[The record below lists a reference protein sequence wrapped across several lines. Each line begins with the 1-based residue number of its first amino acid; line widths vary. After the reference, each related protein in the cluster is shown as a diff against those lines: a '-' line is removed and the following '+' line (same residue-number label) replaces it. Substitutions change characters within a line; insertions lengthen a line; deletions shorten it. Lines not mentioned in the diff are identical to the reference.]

1 MRETPVTRALHGLRI
16 IDTTH
21 VLAGPFASYQLA
33 VLGAE
38 VIKVEA
44 PDDPDQSR
52 LQGSDRALDAV
63 GLGTAYLA
71 QGSGKASLALDL
83 KTVAGR
89 AILKRLI
96 ETADVFVEN
105 YRPGAFEALGLGYD
119 DLSRLNPGLIYCS
132 ISGFGQTGPRREQTA
147 YDGVIQAYS
156 GMMAMTGTPE
166 SGPLKCGAPVV
177 DYATGTTAAFAI
189 AAALFQRERNGGR
202 GQHVD
207 VSMHDVALMLCSP
220 YVTGY
225 LWNGSPPKPKG
236 NQYPFATVGCY
247 EASDG
252 PIMVSASNLRQ
263 QERLWRAL
271 GRADLIKHENGE
283 RLDACAEERAVLADI
298 FRTRTA
304 AEWEGFLTENRIPA
318 ARVRRLEEALED
330 GQAAARGL
338 LHRHEAPGSA
348 FDGLTVPMAG
358 FTMSGSPP
366 ALTMPPQPVG
376 AQSAAILQ
384 GLGYTDEDIARLRRN
399 GVING

>member
-1 MRETPVTRALHGLRI
+1 MTKAFHGLRV

-38 VIKVEA
+38 VIKIEA

-52 LQGSDRALDAV
+52 MQGSDRALDAA

-71 QGSGKASLALDL
+71 QGSGKTSLAVDL
-83 KTVAGR
+83 KTDAGR
-89 AILKRLI
+89 TILKRLI

-105 YRPGAFEALGLGYD
+105 YRPGAFQALGLGYEV
-119 DLSRLNPGLIYCS
+119 LSRLNPGLIYCS

-156 GMMAMTGTPE
+156 GMMAMTGTVE

-189 AAALFQRERNGGR
+189 AAALVQRERNGGR

-225 LWNGSPPKPKG
+225 LWNGSRPKQKG
-236 NQYPFATVGCY
+236 NQYLFATIGCY
-247 EASDG
+247 EASDD
-252 PIMVSASNLRQ
+252 PIMVSASNLHQ

-271 GRADLIKHENGE
+271 GRADLIKHDNGA
-283 RLDACAEERAVLADI
+283 RLDASVEERAVLADI

-304 AEWEGFLTENRIPA
+304 VQWEEFLTEHRIPA
-318 ARVRRLEEALED
+318 ARVRSLEEALED
-330 GQAAARGL
+330 GQVAARGL
-338 LHRHEAPGSA
+338 LHRYQAPDSVLN
-348 FDGLTVPMAG
+348 GLTVPMAG

-366 ALTMPPQPVG
+366 GVSMPPQPVG
-376 AQSAAILQ
+376 AQSAAILRE
-384 GLGYTDEDIARLRRN
+384 LGYAEDDIACWRRD

>member
-1 MRETPVTRALHGLRI
+1 MTKAFHGLRV

-38 VIKVEA
+38 VIKVES

-52 LQGSDRALDAV
+52 RQGSDRALDAA

-71 QGSGKASLALDL
+71 QGSGKASLAVDL
-83 KTVAGR
+83 KTEAGR

-105 YRPGAFEALGLGYD
+105 YRPGAFEALGLGYEN
-119 DLSRLNPGLIYCS
+119 LSRLNPGLIYCS

-156 GMMAMTGTPE
+156 GMMAMTGTAE

-189 AAALFQRERNGGR
+189 AAALVQRERNGGH

-225 LWNGSPPKPKG
+225 LWNGSRPKPKG
-236 NQYPFATVGCY
+236 NGYPFATIGCY
-247 EASDG
+247 EAADG

-271 GRADLIKHENGE
+271 GRADMIKHDNGG
-283 RLDACAEERAVLADI
+283 RLDDHARERAVLTDI
-298 FRTRTA
+298 IRTRSA
-304 AEWEGFLTENRIPA
+304 AEWEGFLMENRIPA

-338 LHRHEAPGSA
+338 LHRHRAPGSNL
-348 FDGLTVPMAG
+348 DGLTVPVAG
-358 FTMSGSPP
+358 FTMSGGPP
-366 ALTMPPQPVG
+366 GLTMPPQPVG
-376 AQSAAILQ
+376 AQTADILRE
-384 GLGYTDEDIARLRRN
+384 LGYADEDIARLRRD

>member
-1 MRETPVTRALHGLRI
+1 MTKALHGLRI
-16 IDTTH
+16 VDTTH

-52 LQGSDRALDAV
+52 RQGSDRALDAI

-71 QGSGKASLALDL
+71 QGSGKASLAVDL
-83 KTVAGR
+83 KTEAGR

-96 ETADVFVEN
+96 GTADVFVEN
-105 YRPGAFEALGLGYD
+105 YRPGAFEALGLGYA
-119 DLSRLNPGLIYCS
+119 DLSRLNPRLIYCS

-156 GMMAMTGTPE
+156 GMMAMTGTAE

-202 GQHVD
+202 GQHID
-207 VSMHDVALMLCSP
+207 VSMHDVALTLCSP

-225 LWNGSPPKPKG
+225 LWNGSRPKPKG
-236 NQYPFATVGCY
+236 NDYPFATIGCY

-252 PIMVSASNLRQ
+252 PIMVSASNLGQ
-263 QERLWRAL
+263 QERLWRVL
-271 GRADLIKHENGE
+271 GRADLIKHDNGA
-283 RLDACAEERAVLADI
+283 RLDACVEERAVLADI
-298 FRTRTA
+298 FPTRTA
-304 AEWEGFLTENRIPA
+304 AQWEEFLTGHRIPA
-318 ARVRRLEEALED
+318 ARVRSLEEALED

-338 LHRHEAPGSA
+338 LHRHRAPDSVL
-348 FDGLTVPMAG
+348 DGLTVPMAG

-366 ALTMPPQPVG
+366 GLTMPPQPVG
-376 AQSAAILQ
+376 AQTADILRE
-384 GLGYTDEDIARLRRN
+384 LGYADEDIARFRRD
-399 GVING
+399 GAIDR